1 MLAEVG
7 MTKMA
12 SDESKKTPQRGKLTK
27 KDIAQ
32 LGIRSLFMQSAMN
45 YERMQAGG
53 WLLATLPALKKV
65 YKDDK
70 DGLSEAMTA
79 NLQFINTN
87 NYAAPLLLGL
97 QASLE
102 EHGEKR
108 NTIDSLRI
116 ALFGPLAGIGD
127 AITWFTILPIVAGIT
142 ASFAKEG
149 SFLGPLVFFLVYV
162 AMFFAR
168 IPIAQLGYA
177 TGTRAISKIRENSA
191 IVSRAASI
199 LGCTVIGGLIAT
211 YVQITVLTKIHVTA
225 GHSISLQTQFLDR
238 IFPNILPLGYTFFLY
253 WLLKKKNISPVM
265 LILMTFVLAVILSW
279 LGVL

>member
-1 MLAEVG
+1 MLVEVG
-7 MTKMA
+7 MMKMA
-12 SDESKKTPQRGKLTK
+12 SEETKKTPQRGKLTK
-27 KDIAQ
+27 KDITHLA
-32 LGIRSLFMQSAMN
+32 LRSIYNQSAMN

-53 WLLATLPALKKV
+53 WLLSTLPVLKKI

-149 SFLGPLVFFLVYV
+149 SFLGPLVFFIVY
-162 AMFFAR
+162 AGLFFAR
-168 IPIAQLGYA
+168 IPIAQLGYM

-211 YVQITVLTKIHVTA
+211 YVQIKVLTKIHVAA
-225 GHSISLQTQFLDR
+225 GHNISLQTEFFDR
-238 IFPNILPLGYTFFLY
+238 MFPYVLPLAYTFFLY

-265 LILMTFVLAVILSW
+265 LILLTFVLAIALSW